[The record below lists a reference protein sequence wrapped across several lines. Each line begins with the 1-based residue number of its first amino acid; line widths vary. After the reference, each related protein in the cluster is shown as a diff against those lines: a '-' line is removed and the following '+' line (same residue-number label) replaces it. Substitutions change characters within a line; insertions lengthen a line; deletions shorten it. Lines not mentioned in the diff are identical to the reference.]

1 MNTADEQQRGFLLS
15 PLQVGPH
22 CLQTLLILLT
32 ITHQL
37 WAPSSLIFLYHD
49 LYTAKVSYVLFL
61 CVNILH
67 IFISSFPLEEILS
80 PSRSTVIC
88 CLLFGSLQCLILII
102 YKSSVLMT
110 QKTGKCNIHRKEK
123 GTEHIVFGGDVVS
136 KRFSGGHKKHRLL
149 RQIMPVS
156 FSSP

>member
-1 MNTADEQQRGFLLS
+1 MNTADEQQKRISTFS
-15 PLQVGPH
+15 TQVGPH
-22 CLQTLLILLT
+22 CLQTLLTLLT

-61 CVNILH
+61 CKYTSH
-67 IFISSFPLEEILS
+67 IISSFPSEEILS
-80 PSRSTVIC
+80 PSRSTAIF

-110 QKTGKCNIHRKEK
+110 QKLENAIYTERKRNWSILCLE
-123 GTEHIVFGGDVVS
+123 EMLCPRDLVVAINTD
-136 KRFSGGHKKHRLL
+136 F
-149 RQIMPVS
+149 
-156 FSSP
+156 